1 MLRFRKER
9 YFWPAGLTLSSI
21 RDAVQAEKP
30 DFQDPENR
38 EGYNAILEEL
48 KIRGAEENQWQPQ
61 RPARGRGGRW

>member
-1 MLRFRKER
+1 
-9 YFWPAGLTLSSI
+9 LSSI